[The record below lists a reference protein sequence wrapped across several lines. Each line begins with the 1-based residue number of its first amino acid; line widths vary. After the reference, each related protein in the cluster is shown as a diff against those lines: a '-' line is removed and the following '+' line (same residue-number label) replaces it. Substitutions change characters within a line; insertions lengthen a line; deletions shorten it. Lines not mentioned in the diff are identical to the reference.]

1 MKNRFFLT
9 GILLGII
16 LCIISLIPLLSINK
30 DYSLLEI
37 GLGVLNLSG
46 VVLLVSNGTFI
57 KSRAFKFSLIAVAL
71 LILGSLFKLMH
82 WPYGDYIFIIGSLFF
97 LVLYSIWFV
106 KKPVCKFLDYLK
118 ISWLYVTIFS
128 ALIIIFK
135 WSQYNFSLL
144 AYVILWVTI
153 IEFCRTEFKKGTL
166 FS

>member
-16 LCIISLIPLLSINK
+16 LCFVSIIPLIPTNQ

-57 KSRAFKFSLIAVAL
+57 KSRAFRFSFIAVAL

-97 LVLYSIWFV
+97 LVQYSIWFV
-106 KKPVCKFLDYLK
+106 KKPVCIFLDYLK
-118 ISWLYVTIFS
+118 ISWLYVTTFS
-128 ALIIIFK
+128 ALIIIFQ

-144 AYVILWVTI
+144 AYAILWVAI